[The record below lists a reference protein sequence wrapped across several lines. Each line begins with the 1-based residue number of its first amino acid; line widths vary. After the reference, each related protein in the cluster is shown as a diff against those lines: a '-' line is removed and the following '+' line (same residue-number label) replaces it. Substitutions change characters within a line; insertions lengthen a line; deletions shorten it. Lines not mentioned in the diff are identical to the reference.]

1 MPRGQVCSSCYLLSR
16 VDRHLQKVK
25 FEGSFWVLTW
35 HCLLDLH
42 PSLSLLPSSFIFFVP
57 FWSCCWPVKLTTLQ
71 TLRNLSVKKYN
82 FTLGETVIL
91 MLDSEYLRC
100 LHINH
105 GNGNIDTFPLAW
117 HFLFFVFIF
126 RLIQNSFET
135 RGLQKNTTNV
145 MQGML
150 SKWNPKCH

>member
-42 PSLSLLPSSFIFFVP
+42 PSLSLLPSSFIFVP

-105 GNGNIDTFPLAW
+105 GNGKIDTFPLAW
-117 HFLFFVFIF
+117 HFLFFFHFQVD
-126 RLIQNSFET
+126 
-135 RGLQKNTTNV
+135 
-145 MQGML
+145 
-150 SKWNPKCH
+150 PKFLRNQRFAKKHNKRHAGNAVKMES